1 MSKLLKHITN
11 KHKYY
16 QIINKKLSVVIS
28 EKEINSEKSTIPEK
42 INEDNLVETKIPQI
56 LIQEEE
62 EEVSAE
68 EEEATTVAVSEF

>member
-1 MSKLLKHITN
+1 M
-11 KHKYY
+11 
-16 QIINKKLSVVIS
+16 IS